1 MFGCKGVNSQM
12 WSTCASILLIA
23 DAYNIQK
30 TGNENIQAY
39 QVEVVILL
47 KHLILETNL
56 QGNVKDLEVRINNQ
70 ILGV

>member
-12 WSTCASILLIA
+12 WSTCASILLIS

-30 TGNENIQAY
+30 TGYENIQAY

-47 KHLILETNL
+47 KH
-56 QGNVKDLEVRINNQ
+56 
-70 ILGV
+70 